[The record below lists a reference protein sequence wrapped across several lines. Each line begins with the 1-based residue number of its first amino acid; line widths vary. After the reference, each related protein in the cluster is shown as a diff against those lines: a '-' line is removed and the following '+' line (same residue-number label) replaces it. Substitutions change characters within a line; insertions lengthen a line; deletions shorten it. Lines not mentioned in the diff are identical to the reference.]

1 MRKEILQKA
10 TFPFLTAMMLLCSV
24 RVHSQ
29 LNVID
34 QKDNTHPEINTNS
47 AKPSFIAFFR
57 AARENGYNE
66 IEWGAM
72 SEQDT
77 RKYIVEY
84 SLNGIDYT
92 SAGEL
97 SAGQNSYHLKH
108 DLKDERP
115 TLYRV
120 KAEQLTGKYFYSAAI
135 FLRGI
140 PTEPVKIYPTII
152 TGNTVNVIADWPVEK
167 ISVYSASGA
176 QVMIKEM
183 GGKSESITV
192 TLPSIAKGIY
202 FMTFY
207 GQGWKS
213 TSKFI
218 MP

>member
-1 MRKEILQKA
+1 MRKVILYKA
-10 TFPFLTAMMLLCSV
+10 AFPLLTAMMLLCSV
-24 RVHSQ
+24 QVHSQ

-34 QKDNTHPEINTNS
+34 QKDNTHPEINTYS
-47 AKPSFIAFFR
+47 TRPAFIAFFR
-57 AARENGYNE
+57 AARGNGYND

-97 SAGQNSYHLKH
+97 IAGQNSYHLKH
-108 DLKDERP
+108 DLKDDHP

-120 KAEQLTGKYFYSAAI
+120 KAEQLNGKYLYSASI
-135 FLRGI
+135 LLRGI
-140 PTEPVKIYPTII
+140 PTEPVKIYPTIV

-167 ISVYSASGA
+167 ISVYSESGA
-176 QVMIKEM
+176 QVMVKEM
-183 GGKSESITV
+183 GGKSDNMTV
-192 TLPSIAKGIY
+192 TLPSIGKGIY

-207 GQGWKS
+207 GRGWKS